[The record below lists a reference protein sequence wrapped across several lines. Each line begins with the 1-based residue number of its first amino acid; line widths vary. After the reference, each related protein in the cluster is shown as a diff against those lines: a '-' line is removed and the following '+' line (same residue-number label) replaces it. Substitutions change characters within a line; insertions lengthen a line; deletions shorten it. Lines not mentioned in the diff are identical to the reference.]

1 MWAIKRDW
9 TEIMEFSEKF
19 IISMT
24 HELQKCERYSTLTKA
39 VRRIYPQAGDFKL
52 GLDENGRMVRLKFGE
67 AKRILRDVLGRQ
79 TDDLVDIT

>member
-24 HELQKCERYSTLTKA
+24 HALQNCERYSTLTKA
-39 VRRIYPQAGDFKL
+39 ARRIYPRAGDFKL
-52 GLDENGRMVRLKFGE
+52 GLDDKGRMVRLKFSE
-67 AKRILRDVLGRQ
+67 AKQILRDVLGRQ

>member
-9 TEIMEFSEKF
+9 KEIMEFSEKF

-24 HELQKCERYSTLTKA
+24 HALQKRERYSTLTKA
-39 VRRIYPQAGDFKL
+39 ARRIYPRAGDFKL
-52 GLDENGRMVRLKFGE
+52 GLDENGRMVRLKFTE